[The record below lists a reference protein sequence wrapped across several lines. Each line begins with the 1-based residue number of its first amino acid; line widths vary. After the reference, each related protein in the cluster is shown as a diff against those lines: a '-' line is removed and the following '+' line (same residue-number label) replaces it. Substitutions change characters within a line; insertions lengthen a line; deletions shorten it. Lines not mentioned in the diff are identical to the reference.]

1 MDTAGSPAAATGTRS
16 PTSAGSRES
25 SAPGTPRLQQAQQLL
40 FTPGRRPWFDVELP
54 GMGSAPDVTDED
66 ALESGISFKVP
77 RASANAEDALP
88 ASNVKSKYTGASA
101 VKPAKAFVIGITG
114 GSASGKTSVS
124 ELVIRS
130 LDEPV
135 CPDSDRAM
143 AFMT

>member
-1 MDTAGSPAAATGTRS
+1 
-16 PTSAGSRES
+16 
-25 SAPGTPRLQQAQQLL
+25 
-40 FTPGRRPWFDVELP
+40 
-54 GMGSAPDVTDED
+54 MGSAPDVTDED